1 MVDGTRCPAVA
12 EVARM
17 ARQMSGRSILG
28 MAQIRFQMNQNSKA
42 KLRAEQI
49 IRVTLRICM
58 QFTLH
63 WVSGFQIGIC
73 SPNVK
78 EAGFLACR
86 LEA

>member
-1 MVDGTRCPAVA
+1 
-12 EVARM
+12 
-17 ARQMSGRSILG
+17 MSGRSILG

-63 WVSGFQIGIC
+63 WGSGFQIGFARHMLRKLD
-73 SPNVK
+73 SWPV
-78 EAGFLACR
+78 ASRRHRSSMRVHFTPP
-86 LEA
+86 